1 MRNLTIKRN
10 KSFVA
15 CAVTMKVYIEDPD
28 STELTING
36 VNCRKLGTLKNG
48 EEKTFPISEQA
59 LKVFVIADKL
69 SRNHCSEV
77 MQLPAG
83 TENISLSGKNHYN
96 PTGGN
101 PFYFD
106 GVTDRQTLENR
117 KYNKNTGIIIM
128 IIAIIAG
135 IISGLS
141 AGMNG
146 PADPKTFTTA
156 GMEITLTD
164 DFRESKLEG
173 FTMCYGSKDM
183 AVYTIKEVFSLVE
196 GFGDYTVEEYGQLLL
211 QANELD
217 GKVQIQS
224 KDDLLFFEYS
234 ATSDDGTEYHY
245 LSFFFKASDA
255 FWSIQFAVLEED
267 AVQLRNTILDYA
279 KSVTFSK

>member
-10 KSFVA
+10 KTFVA
-15 CAVTMKVYIEDPD
+15 CAATMKVYIEDPD

-36 VNCRKLGTLKNG
+36 VTCRKLGTLKNG

-83 TENISLSGKNHYN
+83 TENISLSGKNHFN

-106 GVTDRQTLENR
+106 GVTDRVTLDNR
-117 KYNKNTGIIIM
+117 KHTKKSGTIIM
-128 IIAIIAG
+128 VAALIVGLLLG
-135 IISGLS
+135 IVINALEPT
-141 AGMNG
+141 A
-146 PADPKTFTTA
+146 PKTFTTA

-196 GFGDYTVEEYGQLLL
+196 GFGDYTVEEYCQQLL

-217 GKVQIQS
+217 GKVQIQNH
-224 KDDLLFFEYS
+224 DGLLFFECS
-234 ATSDDGTEYHY
+234 APGDKGTEYHM
-245 LSFFFKASDA
+245 SFFFKASDA

-267 AVQLRNTILDYA
+267 AAQLRDTILDYA
-279 KSVTFSK
+279 KSVTFTK